1 VTIAVGRHHLSRFHY
16 LVVLMIPLVLTIEQ
30 PATANP
36 NRKQSISPLP
46 SRNDQGSIP
55 EGGTGVYQR
64 IVRGSSSLAASF
76 LPRFTSALMRP
87 WALALLWSMVLAYAV
102 RFALFKLPAP
112 PNFTDFNHFYVGALS
127 LRLGSDPY
135 AVKFDALAHSK
146 GVDIGVNHISNQLP
160 TLLLCFEPLTKLGP
174 RAAYWTWTGFS
185 LISLVS
191 ALGLLLVSETSL
203 ARRQIFLFCTLMF
216 IYPPTYELFYFANTQ
231 SVVLLL
237 IVAAMCCLRRGWN
250 RCAGLTLAMATALK
264 AYPWTLALYLA
275 GRRQW
280 GALRWM
286 IIGGALLCALT
297 IWSIGPAH
305 FLSFF
310 DTWNFTN
317 GRTFLAHSDDPSI
330 NAFVSRL
337 FWSQGGTSPT
347 RSIDTIRSV
356 AVITVEVALFVLTVG
371 ASASVEPDRGWRA
384 LSLWMVAMILLAPT
398 AHGHYLILLA
408 VPFAA
413 IADASRRGDVE
424 PRVIYGAIASY
435 LLAFSNY
442 PLSLLQYYHWIGGAS
457 FRIASEYGFAAAIL
471 AYLTAYFFARAK
483 PETATSLSPELTKA
497 ATSRSA
503 AHCQ

>member
-1 VTIAVGRHHLSRFHY
+1 
-16 LVVLMIPLVLTIEQ
+16 
-30 PATANP
+30 
-36 NRKQSISPLP
+36 
-46 SRNDQGSIP
+46 
-55 EGGTGVYQR
+55 
-64 IVRGSSSLAASF
+64 
-76 LPRFTSALMRP
+76 MRP
-87 WALALLWSMVLAYAV
+87 WALALLWSMVLVYAV

-216 IYPPTYELFYFANTQ
+216 VYPPTYELFYFANTQ

-250 RCAGLTLAMATALK
+250 RWAGLTLAMATALK

-286 IIGGALLCALT
+286 TIGGALLCAFT

-337 FWSQGGTSPT
+337 FWSRGSAPLAHSVEVMRRTAVAT
-347 RSIDTIRSV
+347 AEV
-356 AVITVEVALFVLTVG
+356 AVLALTIAATIGVEL
-371 ASASVEPDRGWRA
+371 DRGWRV
-384 LSLWMVAMILLAPT
+384 LSLWIVAMILLAPT
-398 AHGHYLILLA
+398 AHGHYLVLLA

-413 IADASRRGDVE
+413 TADASRRGDVE

-442 PLSLLQYYHWIGGAS
+442 PLSLLQDYHWIRGAS
-457 FRIASEYGFAAAIL
+457 FRIASEYGFAATAL
-471 AYLTAYFFARAK
+471 AYLTAYFFASAK
-483 PETATSLSPELTKA
+483 PEVAASSSATISSRELTSA

-503 AHCQ
+503 AH

>member
-1 VTIAVGRHHLSRFHY
+1 
-16 LVVLMIPLVLTIEQ
+16 
-30 PATANP
+30 
-36 NRKQSISPLP
+36 
-46 SRNDQGSIP
+46 
-55 EGGTGVYQR
+55 
-64 IVRGSSSLAASF
+64 
-76 LPRFTSALMRP
+76 MRP

-102 RFALFKLPAP
+102 RFAVLKLPAP
-112 PNFTDFNHFYVGALS
+112 PTFTDFNHFYVGALS

-135 AVKFDALAHSK
+135 AVKFDALAHSL
-146 GVDIGVNHISNQLP
+146 GLDIGVNHISNQTP
-160 TLLLCFEPLTKLGP
+160 ILLLCIEPLTRLGP

-185 LISLVS
+185 LISLMS

-203 ARRQIFLFCTLMF
+203 ARRQMLLFCTLMF

-237 IVAAMCCLRRGWN
+237 IVAAMYCLRRGWN
-250 RCAGLTLAMATALK
+250 CSAGLNLAMATALK

-286 IIGGALLCALT
+286 TIGGALLCAFT

-310 DTWNFTN
+310 DTWSFTN
-317 GRTFLAHSDDPSI
+317 GRTFLAHPDDPSI

-337 FWSQGGTSPT
+337 FWCRGSASLTHSV
-347 RSIDTIRSV
+347 DTVRGA
-356 AVITVEVALFVLTVG
+356 AVITVEVALFVVTVAAT
-371 ASASVEPDRGWRA
+371 ASAEPDHGWRA
-384 LSLWMVAMILLAPT
+384 LSLWIVAMILLAPT

-413 IADASRRGDVE
+413 IADASRQSEVE
-424 PRVIYGAIASY
+424 PRVLYSALASY

-442 PLSLLQYYHWIGGAS
+442 PLSLLQHYHWIRGAS
-457 FRIASEYGFAAAIL
+457 FRIASEYGFAAATL
-471 AYLTAYFFARAK
+471 AYLTAYFFANAK
-483 PETATSLSPELTKA
+483 PEATTSSSPELTRA
-497 ATSRSA
+497 ATSRPA
-503 AHCQ
+503 AQCQ

>member
-1 VTIAVGRHHLSRFHY
+1 
-16 LVVLMIPLVLTIEQ
+16 M
-30 PATANP
+30 
-36 NRKQSISPLP
+36 
-46 SRNDQGSIP
+46 
-55 EGGTGVYQR
+55 
-64 IVRGSSSLAASF
+64 
-76 LPRFTSALMRP
+76 LPRVISTLTRP
-87 WALALLWSMVLAYAV
+87 WVLGLLWLMVLAYAV
-102 RFALFKLPAP
+102 RFVLFKLPAP
-112 PNFTDFNHFYVGALS
+112 PKLGDFGHFYTAALS
-127 LRLGSDPY
+127 LRLGSNPY
-135 AVKFDALAHSK
+135 TDKFDALAHSK
-146 GVDIGVNHISNQLP
+146 GVDIGVNHISNQTP
-160 TLLLCFEPLTKLGP
+160 ILLLCIEPLTRLGA
-174 RAAYWTWTGFS
+174 RTAYWIWIGISFA
-185 LISLVS
+185 SLVF
-191 ALGLLLVSETSL
+191 ALGLLLFTETSL
-203 ARRQIFLFCTLMF
+203 ALREMLLFTGLLF
-216 IYPPTYELFYFANTQ
+216 IYPPVYELFYFANTQ
-231 SVVLLL
+231 CLILLL
-237 IVAAMCCLRRGWN
+237 IVAAMYCLRRGWN
-250 RCAGLTLAMATALK
+250 CWAGLNLAMATALK

-286 IIGGALLCALT
+286 IIGGAMLGALT
-297 IWSIGPAH
+297 IWSMGPANV
-305 FLSFF
+305 LSFVG
-310 DTWNFTN
+310 TWGFTN
-317 GRTFLAHSDDPSI
+317 HRQFLAHPDNLSI
-330 NAFVSRL
+330 NGFVSRL

-424 PRVIYGAIASY
+424 PGVIYGAIASY

-442 PLSLLQYYHWIGGAS
+442 PLSLLQDYHWIGGAS

-483 PETATSLSPELTKA
+483 PETATSSSATSLSPELTKA